1 MNPVDFTPVIVEK
14 EGVSD
19 DSYTI
24 VELYCNNGDQV
35 AKGDLILCFETSKTA
50 IDIVASTNGYI
61 FYNISNGQSVTIGDV
76 IAVISNTPEFSDS
89 YFKSYKV
96 VTPINKQPSQSI
108 NASKS
113 ALKLL
118 VLNNIDIEEFK
129 GVELLTESDVKT
141 YISKNKNTKKSQLQ
155 SLKFKDTD
163 VVIYGGG
170 GHAKMCIEMITQ
182 SEKYTIKGVIDD
194 NKPVGT
200 QIFNVPVIGNENDLT
215 EFQIKGLTKVILGIG
230 AVLNHKSRNHLYKSI
245 QSKLLDIPTII
256 HSTAMVE
263 PSVKIGKG
271 NQIMQGA
278 IVGSDVTI
286 GNNCIINSGCIIS
299 HDTVIGNNVH
309 IAPGAIIA
317 GGVTIQDNTVIGMG
331 STLFLGVSIG
341 KNVSINNGVHI
352 FKDIA
357 DNEIVRN

>member
-50 IDIVASTNGYI
+50 IDVEASADGYI
-61 FYNISNGQSVTIGDV
+61 FYNTSNGQSVSIGDV
-76 IAVISNTPEFSDS
+76 MAVISNTPEFLDS
-89 YFKSYKV
+89 YFENAKQLS
-96 VTPINKQPSQSI
+96 PINSQANHSI

-118 VLNNIDIEEFK
+118 ELNNIDIEEFK
-129 GVELLTESDVKT
+129 GIELLTESDVKT
-141 YISKNKNTKKSQLQ
+141 YISKNKSARKSQLAD
-155 SLKFKDTD
+155 LKFKDTD

-182 SEKYTIKGVIDD
+182 SNKYTIRGVIDD
-194 NKPVGT
+194 NIPVGT
-200 QIFNVPVIGNENDLT
+200 LIFNIPVIGNENDLT
-215 EFQIKGLTKVILGIG
+215 EFQTKGLTKVVLGIG
-230 AVLNHKSRNHLYKSI
+230 AVLNHKSRNRLYKTI
-245 QSKLLDIPTII
+245 QQKQFTIPTII
-256 HSTAMVE
+256 HPTAMVE
-263 PSVKIGKG
+263 PSVRIGEG

-278 IVGSDVTI
+278 IVGSDVTV
-286 GNNCIINSGCIIS
+286 GDNCIINSGCIIS

-331 STLFLGVSIG
+331 ATIFLGVNIG
-341 KNVSINNGVHI
+341 KNVTIHNGVRI
-352 FKDIA
+352 FSDIS
-357 DNEIVRN
+357 DNETVRE